1 MTTRTQVVFE
11 KALPSSGVPFPEPGE
26 PLFSER
32 AQKAVLGAALID
44 NSLMNGPLA
53 CLSVSDFVGRAD
65 QSVYELMLE
74 LSADGENFDVGT
86 LLQTLEDR
94 GQLDKVIRP
103 GDLASLI
110 DGIVP
115 EPGLVKCRVET
126 IQRLAQLRRLYSVGE
141 NLIRKAG
148 ETGAD
153 PGHLLLQ
160 LSDTVHRIQG
170 GCDPDGDLLP
180 VGPRNLL
187 RQPEI
192 INLSQVEAREVDWL
206 WRPYL
211 PNRMLAMLSGD
222 PGAGKTYIAMAI
234 SAAVTLGKEPQTHK
248 PAEPADVLYLSMENS
263 PEYVLR
269 PRFDKLGGDPSR
281 FHILRGSVVG
291 EGKHAPRDSVKL
303 SDVSLLNDA
312 FTRTK
317 ARLVIVDPIQ
327 SYLGADVDAHRS
339 NETRPVLDGLAR
351 LAEEHKCCILLV
363 RHLGKAQTGR
373 AIHRG
378 LGSIDFTGAVRSELL
393 AGSAPDDA
401 AHRAFVQVKSNLG
414 QVGTSIGYEIRANG
428 TFHWTGESQLTA
440 SAILAPELNGE
451 ETGPITEAKDFLLRA
466 LSRGARPSR
475 DVQDE
480 AAQDGISART
490 LKRAKKVLG
499 VVSRKRGM
507 DGIWES
513 ALPEGGQE

>member
-1 MTTRTQVVFE
+1 VFD
-11 KALPSSGVPFPEPGE
+11 KALASCAGPFPDQGE

-32 AQKAVLGAALID
+32 AQNTALGGALMD

-53 CLSVSDFVGRAD
+53 CLSVSDFVGSAH
-65 QSVYELMLE
+65 QSIYELMLE
-74 LSADGENFDVGT
+74 LSAEGEIFDVGT
-86 LLQTLEDR
+86 LVQIFEERRL
-94 GQLDKVIRP
+94 LDKTVLHS
-103 GDLASLI
+103 DLASLI

-115 EPGLVKCRVET
+115 EPDLVKRSVET
-126 IQRLAQLRRLYSVGE
+126 IQRFAQLRRLHSVGE
-141 NLIRKAG
+141 DLVHKAR

-153 PGHLLLQ
+153 PSHVLVH
-160 LSDTVHRIQG
+160 LSDAVQKMQA
-170 GCDPDGDLLP
+170 GCDLDGDLLP

-248 PAEPADVLYLSMENS
+248 PGEPADVLCLSMENS

-291 EGKHAPRDSVKL
+291 EGKHALRDSVKL

-312 FTRTK
+312 LTKTK

-363 RHLGKAQTGR
+363 RHLSKAPTGR

-378 LGSIDFTGAVRSELL
+378 LGSIDLTGAVRSELL

-401 AHRAFVQVKSNLG
+401 AQRALVQVKSNLG
-414 QVGTSIGYEIRANG
+414 QFGASIGYEIQADG

-451 ETGPITEAKDFLLRA
+451 ETGPMTEAKDFLLRA

-480 AAQDGISART
+480 AQHEGISERT

-499 VVSRKRGM
+499 VVSRKCGM
-507 DGIWES
+507 DGIWEC